1 MNVELHVDASLEDPH
16 PRGAVKPISV
26 FFAASS
32 FPSNRDD
39 WKSVFIRN
47 LAQAL
52 AKREDIELNIWAP
65 RGECSGGVN
74 WATTAKDEFL
84 LAKLMRL
91 GGIAHLLGTRPLL
104 GILLAARM
112 LLAMRRA
119 ASRTSCQLHH
129 VNWLQNA
136 IALPQDGKPLL
147 VSALGSDMKLLDHA
161 MVRALLRR
169 AFRHRQ
175 VRICPNAEWMV
186 APLRECFADLA
197 TVEAVPL
204 GIDEQWFNIR
214 RRPITQPARWLAV
227 TRLTEDKIGE
237 LFTWG
242 APCFAK
248 ESGRQLHIFGPQQEP
263 VNIPAWVHYHGAA
276 TPCELLDRWF
286 PEATGLITLSRHSEG
301 RPQVMLEAMASAL
314 PVIASDLR
322 AHTDLLTDGQTGV
335 ICRSAGEL
343 GRQLESLE
351 GVETNLQI
359 GEAAREAAKARAGT
373 WQDCADR
380 YHRIYLELIG
390 AKAKCAAPL
399 S

>member
-1 MNVELHVDASLEDPH
+1 MSVELHANDSREEPH
-16 PRGAVKPISV
+16 PPGAVKPISV
-26 FFAASS
+26 FFSASS
-32 FPSNRDD
+32 FPSNRND

-47 LAQAL
+47 LAEAL
-52 AKREDIELNIWAP
+52 ARREDIELNIWAP

-74 WATTAKDEFL
+74 WATTAKDQFL
-84 LAKLMRL
+84 LARLMRL
-91 GGIAHLLGTRPLL
+91 GGIAHLLRTRPAL

-112 LLAMRRA
+112 LLAMRFA
-119 ASRTSCQLHH
+119 ASRTSGQLHH

-147 VSALGSDMKLLDHA
+147 VSALGSDMKLLGYP

-169 AFRHRQ
+169 VFRHRQ

-186 APLRECFADLA
+186 APLRESFADLA

-204 GIDEQWFNIR
+204 GIDERWFSIR
-214 RRPITQPARWLAV
+214 RRPTIQPARWLAV

-237 LFTWG
+237 LLTWG

-248 ESGRQLHIFGPQQEP
+248 ESGRQLHVFGPQQEP
-263 VNIPAWVHYHGAA
+263 VNIPDWVHYHGAA
-276 TPCELLDRWF
+276 TPNDLLNHWF

-322 AHTDLLTDGQTGV
+322 AHSDLLTDGQTGV

-351 GVETNLQI
+351 RIETNLQI
-359 GEAAREAAKARAGT
+359 GEAARQTAKARAGT

-380 YHRIYLELIG
+380 YHRIYLELLG
-390 AKAKCAAPL
+390 AKAR
-399 S
+399 